1 MRNDVFS
8 ENNSARSVK
17 DRAQRVAFWASIT
30 GLIGNTII
38 FLIYIYNDSLNAF
51 LCFNYAFYTVAIS
64 LIAWSSYTNRYF
76 TQVLGLGVSAIY
88 FHMWGTTFYDAFAG
102 SASILSFPTLLLVPL
117 CLVLVSNHKALIGYA
132 LFQALAVYLYAEYF
146 LAGVYGFDAEI
157 VDTGSLAILL
167 AVLSSLSLA
176 VLAIVSYSREKTDKR
191 LLRLVQE
198 TERLAAEDPLTGLQ
212 NRRAFMDQVEVRW
225 AEKKPFSVAF
235 IDLDRFKPL
244 NDEYGHGIGDSVLQ
258 IIGERLQALPD
269 VVAARFGGDEFA
281 LLIKED
287 RCSDDYVHQIVSKG
301 FADVTAEID
310 VDVARISVGASF
322 GYARAFDDAIN
333 VSDLLHA
340 ADTAMMRCKASGG
353 GVARFDS
360 HRDDASLASAAIEEL
375 FRKAL
380 TNGQIKAALQ
390 PIMECESGTVLG
402 YELLARW
409 QNSGLVRDPS
419 PADFIPIAEKL
430 GLLNELLWV
439 TLAEAIPAVRNQNC
453 LLAINVSPSQLS
465 SSTFLD
471 DLQAVARQHHFA
483 MDRFELEITEHVA
496 FRNLEE
502 NIRVLE
508 QARKLGCQIVLDDFG
523 SGYSSLSLL
532 DKLPLD
538 KVKLDKSLQESTSA
552 NGVLNATIR
561 LTKDLGFECCVE
573 GIETEQAARHVVEQG
588 ADRMQGYWFGRPL
601 TIDERKPKLRQVS

>member
-1 MRNDVFS
+1 MRNDIFS
-8 ENNSARSVK
+8 TNNSIRSVK
-17 DRAQRVAFWASIT
+17 DRSQRVAFWVSIT
-30 GLIGNTII
+30 GLIGNTLI
-38 FLIYIYNDSLNAF
+38 FLIYISNDDLNAF

-64 LIAWSSYTNRYF
+64 LIAWSSYNNRYF
-76 TQVLGLGVSAIY
+76 SLVLGLGVLAIY
-88 FHMWGTTFYDAFAG
+88 LHMWGTTFYDAFVG
-102 SASILSFPTLLLVPL
+102 NASILSFPTLLLVPL
-117 CLVLVSNHKALIGYA
+117 CLILVSNHRALIFYA
-132 LFQALAVYLYAEYF
+132 LFQAAAVYLYAEHF

-157 VDTGSLAILL
+157 VDTSSLAVLL

-191 LLRLVQE
+191 LLRLVKE

-212 NRRAFMDQVEVRW
+212 NRRAFMEQVEAFW
-225 AEKKPFSVAF
+225 AEKRPFSVAF

-244 NDEYGHGIGDSVLQ
+244 NDEYGHAIGDTVLQ
-258 IIGERLQALPD
+258 TIGERLQAVPNT
-269 VVAARFGGDEFA
+269 VAARFGGDEFA
-281 LLIKED
+281 LLIED
-287 RCSDDYVHQIVSKG
+287 DAGDCDVDELVHRALSE
-301 FADVTAEID
+301 VTSVID
-310 VDVARISVGASF
+310 VDVARLSVGASF
-322 GYARAFDDAIN
+322 GYARAYEDAVS

-340 ADTAMMRCKASGG
+340 ADTAMMRCKANGG
-353 GVARFDS
+353 GVARFDP
-360 HRDDASLASAAIEEL
+360 HRDDASLASAAMEEL

-380 TNGQIKAALQ
+380 TTGQIKAALQ
-390 PIMECESGTVLG
+390 PIIKCKSGIVLG

-409 QNSGLVRDPS
+409 QDSGLARDPS
-419 PADFIPIAEKL
+419 PMDFIPIAEKL

-439 TLAEAIPAVRNQNC
+439 TLAEAIPVIRNQNC
-453 LLAINVSPSQLS
+453 FLAINVSPSQLS

-471 DLQAVARQHHFA
+471 DLQAVARLHHFA

-508 QARKLGCQIVLDDFG
+508 EARKLGCQIVLDDFG